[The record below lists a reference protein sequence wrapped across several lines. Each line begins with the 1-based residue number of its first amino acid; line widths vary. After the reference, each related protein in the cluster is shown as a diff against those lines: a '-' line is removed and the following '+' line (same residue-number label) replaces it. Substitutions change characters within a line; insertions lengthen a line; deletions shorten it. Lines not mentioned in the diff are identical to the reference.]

1 MDRGEYSVAG
11 RAFTANTHSDCVNM
25 SRVIN
30 SRVVLCSDL
39 LVRIL
44 YVHPPSPAPPAPARP
59 PYVHTELR
67 LRRWLRRARRLF

>member
-1 MDRGEYSVAG
+1 MDRGEFSVAG

-44 YVHPPSPAPPAPARP
+44 YVHPPIRPHRPPA
-59 PYVHTELR
+59 LR
-67 LRRWLRRARRLF
+67 TYQTSS